1 MVGQFIHGWIHDAF
15 SQKVLQSKKRNLADN
30 GVKALGGFSFC
41 WWLPRLK
48 SKGKIESAF
57 VPLRPPEELVRK
69 FTRFIFMIAFLP
81 LWVNGCVPAAVLVA
95 QKGIKSAFEDRPLSQ
110 QLEDAKIHAN
120 LLREYLYVDSGLPVD
135 VDTNVW
141 EGRVLLTG
149 VVDTARKREAVLS
162 IVRGDPRIKAIYNHI
177 ALGSSVEVERNRAA
191 AKTKPAVERD
201 IVKISR
207 IASDA
212 WIEAKLKGQFL
223 ATQGVNSVNYRW
235 ESVRNKVYIIGR
247 ARTEFEKKL
256 VLQII
261 RGTKGVIHLEEYIQV
276 KLAKK

>member
-1 MVGQFIHGWIHDAF
+1 M
-15 SQKVLQSKKRNLADN
+15 S
-30 GVKALGGFSFC
+30 
-41 WWLPRLK
+41 
-48 SKGKIESAF
+48 
-57 VPLRPPEELVRK
+57 K
-69 FTRFIFMIAFLP
+69 FTKFIFIIAFLP
-81 LWVNGCVPAAVLVA
+81 FALNGCVPGAILVA
-95 QKGIKSAFEDRPLSQ
+95 QKGITSALEDRSLDQ

-149 VVDTARKREAVLS
+149 VVDTERKREAILS
-162 IVRGDPRIKAIYNHI
+162 IARGDPRIKAIYSHI
-177 ALGSSVEVERNRAA
+177 VLGSSAEVERNRAA
-191 AKTKPAVERD
+191 GKTKPAVERD
-201 IVKISR
+201 IVKLSR

-223 ATQGVNSVNYRW
+223 TAEGVNSVNYRW
-235 ESVRNKVYIIGR
+235 QSMRNKVYIIGR
-247 ARTEFEKKL
+247 ARTELEKKL

-276 KLAKK
+276 KSIQK

>member
-1 MVGQFIHGWIHDAF
+1 M
-15 SQKVLQSKKRNLADN
+15 
-30 GVKALGGFSFC
+30 GFSFC
-41 WWLPRLK
+41 LWLPPRK
-48 SKGKIESAF
+48 SKGKIKSVF
-57 VPLRPPEELVRK
+57 VTLRPPGELVGK
-69 FTRFIFMIAFLP
+69 FTKFIFIIAFLP
-81 LWVNGCVPAAVLVA
+81 LWVNGCVTGAIFVA
-95 QKGIKSAFEDRPLSQ
+95 QKGITSTLEDRSLSR

-149 VVDTARKREAVLS
+149 VVDTERKREAVLS
-162 IVRGDPRIKAIYNHI
+162 IARGDPRIKAIYNHI
-177 ALGSSVEVERNRAA
+177 VLGSSAEVERNRATA
-191 AKTKPAVERD
+191 TTKPAVERD
-201 IVKISR
+201 IVKLSR

-235 ESVRNKVYIIGR
+235 QSVRNKVYIIGR

-261 RGTKGVIHLEEYIQV
+261 RGTKGIIHLEEYIQV
-276 KLAKK
+276 QPVKK

>member
-1 MVGQFIHGWIHDAF
+1 MRGSYLISWR
-15 SQKVLQSKKRNLADN
+15 L
-30 GVKALGGFSFC
+30 
-41 WWLPRLK
+41 LPRK
-48 SKGKIESAF
+48 PGGKIKSEL
-57 VPLRPPEELVRK
+57 VPLRPPGEYVRK
-69 FTRFIFMIAFLP
+69 FTKFIFITAFLV
-81 LWVNGCVPAAVLVA
+81 LALSGCVPAVVMVV
-95 QKGIKSAFEDRPLSQ
+95 QKGIKSALEDRPLSR

-120 LLREYLYVDSGLPVD
+120 LLKEYLYFDSGLPVD

-149 VVDTARKREAVLS
+149 VVDTERKREAVLS
-162 IVRGDPRIKAIYNHI
+162 IARGDPRIKAIYNHI
-177 ALGSSVEVERNRAA
+177 VLGSSAEVERNRAA

-207 IASDA
+207 IASDV
-212 WIEAKLKGQFL
+212 WIEAKLKGQLL
-223 ATQGVNSVNYRW
+223 ATEGVNSVNYRW
-235 ESVRNKVYIIGR
+235 QSVRNKVYIIGR

-276 KLAKK
+276 KPVQK